1 MRGRTKVATV
11 ITRLTAG
18 AGGVAL
24 RGAMALDPQWYE
36 VTIVAGGAGLTGE
49 RMVRHDEVVSG
60 ADAVRDAPTGD
71 LLAEAH
77 RAGLAVVRVPALVP
91 QLSPQL
97 DRTALRVLTDLLG
110 DGRFD
115 LVHTH
120 SAKAGALGRLAG
132 VRAGV
137 GRIVHTY
144 HGFPF
149 HEFQS
154 AWRRAAYVAVERRL
168 ARRTHAFLA
177 VGSSV
182 AAEAIRRGL
191 AAPDRIRTIAPAVD
205 VVGYPVGM
213 AARGVA
219 RRRLGL
225 PAGVRLVGTVGRID
239 YQKAPEQWVD
249 ALATIRDADVWG
261 VWIGDGPLRERL
273 LTQVRRRGLADR
285 FRLLGHREDVREIL
299 PALDVF
305 ALASRYEGQPCALI
319 EAVAAGVPVVA
330 TAVNAVPDVVI
341 PGETGLLVPAQEP
354 QSLGRAIGYLLEHR
368 AEATRMA
375 ARGRELLGERF
386 TPQTLAAVLDEVY
399 RADASLRLPERR
411 LGERRRGR
419 VLAQPVTPLLADP
432 AAEL

>member
-1 MRGRTKVATV
+1 VTGRTKVATV
-11 ITRLTAG
+11 ITRMTAG

-24 RGAMALDPQWYE
+24 RGALALDPRRYE

-49 RMVRHDEVVSG
+49 RMARPDELVSG
-60 ADAVRDAPTGD
+60 ADAVRDAPVGD
-71 LLAEAH
+71 LLAEAYQ
-77 RAGLAVVRVPALVP
+77 AGLGVVRVPALVP
-91 QLSPQL
+91 QISPRL
-97 DRTALRVLTDLLG
+97 DRAALRVLTGLLAG
-110 DGRFD
+110 GGFD

-120 SAKAGALGRLAG
+120 SAKAGALGRLAAA
-132 VRAGV
+132 RARV

-149 HEFQS
+149 HQFQPV
-154 AWRRAAYVAVERRL
+154 WQRTAYVAVERWL
-168 ARRTHAFLA
+168 GRRTHAFLA
-177 VGSSV
+177 VGGAV

-205 VVGYPVGM
+205 VVAYPAGM

-225 PAGVRLVGTVGRID
+225 PAGVRLVGTVGRVD
-239 YQKAPEQWVD
+239 YQKAPEHWVD
-249 ALATIRDADVWG
+249 ALATIADRDVWG

-285 FRLLGHREDVREIL
+285 FRLLGHRDDVRELL

-341 PGETGLLVPAQEP
+341 PGETGLLVAAQEP
-354 QSLGRAIGYLLEHR
+354 QSLGRAMGYLLEHR
-368 AEATRMA
+368 AEAARMA

-386 TPQTLAAVLDEVY
+386 TPRTLAAVLEEVY
-399 RADASLRLPERR
+399 RPDPGLRLI
-411 LGERRRGR
+411 GGRRRPAR
-419 VLAQPVTPLLADP
+419 PVTPLLADSVDV
-432 AAEL
+432 